1 MQLSTG
7 HFISVV
13 RVIWIAGALVG
24 ALAGSLML
32 NGCAEPASSGT
43 SVTIP
48 IVNISCVTTRCRA
61 AATARAFIVYT
72 TSSCANPTFGETVA
86 GSTTLTC
93 NGTVCSGSVSSFT
106 NQSGLSANTIREGF
120 YSVCVVVDFNG
131 NYVGTPVSGQDTT
144 GALGDSLITTGTSAK
159 TVTAFSD
166 I

>member
-1 MQLSTG
+1 MELSTG
-7 HFISVV
+7 FFITLA
-13 RVIWIAGALVG
+13 RYIWKAGALVG

-32 NGCAEPASSGT
+32 SSCAEPAGSGI

-61 AATARAFIVYT
+61 AATGRAFIVYT
-72 TSSCANPTFGETVA
+72 TSSCANPAFGETVA

-93 NGTVCSGSVSSFT
+93 NGTSCTGSVISFT
-106 NQSGLSANTIREGF
+106 NSAGLSTNTIRDGF

-131 NYVGTPVSGQDTT
+131 NYIGTPVSGQDTT
-144 GALGDSLITTGTSAK
+144 GALADSLVTTGSSAK